1 MGAGAERDVVVD
13 AHREWIRFLEHHSHA
28 LAQEVYVH
36 LAVDVLAVEQKFAG
50 YAAALNE
57 VVHAVEGFQQRGFSA
72 AGRPYERSYLVFR
85 YLKADTLERLEVA
98 VVKLGVPD
106 IEFHMGLSFLFRYPA
121 LDKVGNEVY

>member
-1 MGAGAERDVVVD
+1 MN
-13 AHREWIRFLEHHSHA
+13 
-28 LAQEVYVH
+28 
-36 LAVDVLAVEQKFAG
+36 AVIL
-50 YAAALNE
+50 
-57 VVHAVEGFQQRGFSA
+57 FS
-72 AGRPYERSYLVFR
+72 R